1 MKDYIKDMKVCI
13 KRLFDA
19 ERLLDRYINEG
30 DEAFVDCL
38 NIEDHPI
45 SNYSKNEK
53 VCFIYICG
61 VPIQLPEKPSVYDP
75 EVMRR
80 RIVGQRNRLRYIAG
94 MTNKSRWLGKRNF
107 LCKKSMQIKYQT
119 GRLIG

>member
-19 ERLLDRYINEG
+19 ERLLDRYINDG

-45 SNYSKNEK
+45 SSYSKNEK
-53 VCFIYICG
+53 ECFLYICG
-61 VPIQLPEKPSVYDP
+61 VPIQLPEKLGVYNLEDI
-75 EVMRR
+75 RR
-80 RIVGQRNRLRYIAG
+80 MIVGQRNRLRYIAG
-94 MTNKSRWLGKRNF
+94 MVDKSRWLGKRNF
-107 LCKKSMQIKYQT
+107 LCKKPMQIRYQT